1 MCKVLA
7 EGPAVAKLGLSG
19 GDLVHVFQDK
29 TLSLAPANL
38 KTRDSR
44 KPGCSCQVTKSPPPA
59 ASLKPAG

>member
-38 KTRDSR
+38 KGFQKTRLLLPSN
-44 KPGCSCQVTKSPPPA
+44 KIPPA
-59 ASLKPAG
+59 CRQLKASRLT